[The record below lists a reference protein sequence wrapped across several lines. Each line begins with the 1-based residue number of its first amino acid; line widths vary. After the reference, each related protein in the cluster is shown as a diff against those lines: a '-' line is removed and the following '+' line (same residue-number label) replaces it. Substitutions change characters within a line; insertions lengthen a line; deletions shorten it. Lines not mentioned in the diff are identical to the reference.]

1 MTISEPPPER
11 QPSDSACALDDADA
25 REVIEQSQGGH
36 FVVLGDHIVYAN
48 PAVADMLGWPADELI
63 GREHEV
69 IVVPELRERARSIVT
84 RRLAGKTGS
93 AGQMLCLRRDGSRF
107 HARIFAKRVR
117 FAGQFAVLVTLYDT
131 TELTDAL
138 QAATWNAEM
147 LARTE
152 SLCRSGSFEVVLPDG
167 KLVLSKGLRDLIEC
181 PDAAIDQRIDAM
193 EWVPPDE
200 RDFVAGIWRN
210 AIPGEAFDF
219 QHRIVT
225 LGGRRLVVL
234 HRGRVES
241 LPDGR
246 LRGVALLQDITAQRE
261 AEQRLQELATHDEVT
276 GLPNRAAFLDQLD
289 AAIIAAAW
297 DEHIVAV
304 ITIDVARI
312 GEVKAKMGFGA
323 GDMLAMAL
331 AARLKAECREGETV
345 AQLGNTEFALMADLS
360 QTPSEAAAAI
370 LQRACV
376 LRDALEQPVRVAST
390 DVFVQCVIGVASF
403 PGDARQPAQ
412 LLELAQT
419 ARLRATLQN
428 SIVVYQPDSNARAL
442 REMQI
447 EALLRQA
454 LADDELEV
462 HYQPQVEMA
471 DGRIVGAEALLRW
484 TSSAMGRLAPSE
496 FVPIAERSG
505 LIGAVGD
512 WVLHRVCRQI
522 ANWRAAGV
530 PVVRIGVNVA
540 PAQLQRRDLA
550 GHVQTILLSNG
561 VEPSLLGIE
570 ITEGTVMA
578 DVAHAAAVLSDI
590 RAMGIEVSLDDFGT
604 GYSSLSCLC
613 SLPIDVVKIDRSFVH
628 DVTAAPE
635 DVSVTRA
642 IITMAQR
649 LQLQVL
655 AEGVETEGQLG
666 LLATNRCDRIQG
678 HYFSTALPA
687 DAFAQLLLEDRR
699 LPTRFVTRIRDS
711 RTLLLVD
718 DEEHVLASL
727 RRLLRRDGYTIV
739 TACGATEGLQRLT
752 ECEVDVIVSDQRM
765 PGMTG
770 VEFLR
775 RAKELYP
782 DTIRIVLSGYTELQ
796 SIIDA
801 INEGAIYKFLTKPWD
816 DARLRGHV
824 AEAFRQKAMA
834 DENRRLARQVESAN
848 ADYQQ
853 LNSRLERLVAQQR
866 DEADVLSLTAGSTR
880 DALECLP
887 APILAIDGD
896 GVLAFANEEAR
907 HLLPGIAGEIGRAAD
922 EALPPALWEFASASS
937 CRVRVVE
944 IGGIAHRAL
953 KRTLQRRDEPHG
965 SVLLLMPSVS
975 VEDL

>member
-1 MTISEPPPER
+1 VLLTLHDVTE
-11 QPSDSACALDDADA
+11 LADA
-25 REVIEQSQGGH
+25 
-36 FVVLGDHIVYAN
+36 L
-48 PAVADMLGWPADELI
+48 
-63 GREHEV
+63 
-69 IVVPELRERARSIVT
+69 
-84 RRLAGKTGS
+84 K
-93 AGQMLCLRRDGSRF
+93 
-107 HARIFAKRVR
+107 
-117 FAGQFAVLVTLYDT
+117 
-131 TELTDAL
+131 
-138 QAATWNAEM
+138 AATWNAQM
-147 LARTE
+147 LSRTE
-152 SLCRSGSFEVVLPDG
+152 SLCRSGSFEVMLPDG
-167 KLVLSKGLRDLIEC
+167 KLVLSAGLRDLIESR
-181 PDAAIDQRIDAM
+181 DAAIGSLDAM

-210 AIPGEAFDF
+210 ASPGEPFDF

-225 LGGRRLVVL
+225 AGGRRLVVL
-234 HRGRVES
+234 HRGMVEA

-246 LRGVALLQDITAQRE
+246 LHGVGLLQDITAQRE

-276 GLPNRAAFLDQLD
+276 GLPNRSAFLDRLD
-289 AAIIAAAW
+289 AAIVSARW
-297 DEHIVAV
+297 DERIVAV

-331 AARLKAECREGETV
+331 AARLKEECRDGETV
-345 AQLGNTEFALMADLS
+345 AQLGNTEFALMVDLPQS
-360 QTPSEAAAAI
+360 PAAAEAMM
-370 LQRACV
+370 LDRARA
-376 LRDALEQPVRVAST
+376 LRDALERPVRVAST
-390 DVFVQCVIGVASF
+390 DVFAQCVIGVASF
-403 PGDARQPAQ
+403 PGDAQLPAQ

-419 ARLRATLQN
+419 ARLRSTPADA
-428 SIVVYQPDSNARAL
+428 IVVYAPDSNARAL

-471 DGRIVGAEALLRW
+471 DGGIVGAEALLRW
-484 TSSAMGRLAPSE
+484 TSSALGCLSPSE
-496 FVPIAERSG
+496 FIAVAERSG

-522 ANWRAAGV
+522 AEWSAAGV
-530 PVVRIGVNVA
+530 PAVRIGVNVA
-540 PAQLQRRDLA
+540 PAQLQRPDLA
-550 GHVQTILLSNG
+550 RHIQAILLKYG
-561 VEPSLLGIE
+561 VGPSLLGIE
-570 ITEGTVMA
+570 ITEGTAMA
-578 DVAHAAAVLSDI
+578 DVAHAAAVLSEI
-590 RAMGIEVSLDDFGT
+590 KAMGVEVSLDDFGT

-613 SLPIDVVKIDRSFVH
+613 SLPIDVVKIDRTFVH

-655 AEGVETEGQLG
+655 AEGVETEGQLS
-666 LLATNRCDRIQG
+666 LLSANRCDRIQG
-678 HYFSTALPA
+678 YYFSAALPA
-687 DAFAQLLLEDRR
+687 DAFAQLLREDRR
-699 LPTRFVTRIRDS
+699 LPTRFVTRVRNS

-718 DEEHVLASL
+718 DEEHILASL

-739 TACGATEGLQRLT
+739 TACGAAEGLQRLA
-752 ECEVDVIVSDQRM
+752 EGEVDVIVSDQRM

-782 DTIRIVLSGYTELQ
+782 DSIRMVLSGYTELQ

-853 LNSRLERLVAQQR
+853 LNSRLQRLVAQQR
-866 DEADVLSLTAGSTR
+866 DEADVLALTAGSTR

-887 APILAIDGD
+887 AAILAVDGD

-907 HLLPGIAGEIGRAAD
+907 RLLPGIAADIGRPAG
-922 EALPPALWEFASASS
+922 EALPPALWQAASAVDGGE
-937 CRVRVVE
+937 RAVE
-944 IGGIAHRAL
+944 VGGALHRAL
-953 KRTLQRRDEPHG
+953 KRPLQRRGEPDG
-965 SVLLLMPSVS
+965 TILLLMPAPIEV
-975 VEDL
+975 V